1 MPAVFFGYSPG
12 EITGTIVGD
21 PDSLAGSKAH
31 EEVQGVPTIDE
42 MVVGLSG
49 VEHDRSDDA
58 GVLEELE
65 CSVDGGLRG
74 AMASRLHFIEERIR
88 LEDIIDLHDQIEYVG
103 AFTCV
108 LEILILEM
116 APKDGTQRHHDIEA
130 AGDLD

>member
-1 MPAVFFGYSPG
+1 MPAVFFGYRPG

-74 AMASRLHFIEERIR
+74 AMASRLHFIEERIASKTSSISMIR
-88 LEDIIDLHDQIEYVG
+88 SSMSARSRVYL
-103 AFTCV
+103 
-108 LEILILEM
+108 
-116 APKDGTQRHHDIEA
+116 RS
-130 AGDLD
+130 